1 MPMTD
6 DLSKRIDVVELKLD
20 EGFRKVDSRFAQ
32 VDERF
37 AQVDH
42 RFDQIDQRFAQVD
55 QKFAQVDQKFA
66 RVDQRFDALE
76 AKMDGRFL
84 DVERG
89 LDDVRK
95 WSEYL
100 ADRNARDI
108 AALREDT
115 RAGFAAVERRFD
127 RLEERLFRDRQDPF

>member
-42 RFDQIDQRFAQVD
+42 RFDQIDQR
-55 QKFAQVDQKFA
+55 FAQVDQKFA